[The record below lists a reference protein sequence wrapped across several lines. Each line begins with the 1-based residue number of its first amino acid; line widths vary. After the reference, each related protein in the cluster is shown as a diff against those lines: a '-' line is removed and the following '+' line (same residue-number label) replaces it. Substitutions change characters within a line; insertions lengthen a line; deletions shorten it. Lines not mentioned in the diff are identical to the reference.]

1 MLQVELTAV
10 SSHTTAGK
18 RAVLRWSGC
27 ESRAE
32 TGVLLVG
39 TTGATPVGA
48 GVLGTG
54 RGLESARHNL
64 VRNPRAM
71 NTGSWSPGGSG
82 TVIGTAP
89 ETGVGDA
96 HHAFVLSGHSG
107 TTARMSDTIAG
118 SAPTLAQGTP
128 FAARVWFRALNPA
141 AVGTEFTT
149 ILWEMG
155 GASSDEASAVTI
167 ATFTEDWQVATV
179 SGAILRTGR
188 TDLRLFV
195 GTTVGEAVV
204 GAEYGLTAIQAEAAA
219 SLSSYIDGDLGEG
232 YAWTGTPHASASTR
246 AAGSLAGRLPSV
258 DPVRGGMALWLRPMW
273 AGVSTVPRT
282 LLDWR
287 GDASRRLRLRH
298 EDGDWRL
305 EWTNGAV
312 EDAAVVAASHGA
324 DGDVRIFAWWT
335 PSVLALEVN
344 GVLSVTPRTGTPP
357 SMQDAL
363 VSLGAD
369 VGGGAH
375 IDAVVGPWV
384 WVNRPLNALDRV
396 VLACTSRPASWPG

>member
-1 MLQVELTAV
+1 MPQLQAIKTG
-10 SSHTTAGK
+10 AGAP
-18 RAVLRWSGC
+18 RAALLRWDGRATRPFDATVGC
-27 ESRAE
+27 VMPE
-32 TGVLLVG
+32 
-39 TTGATPVGA
+39 GATPRGA
-48 GVLGTG
+48 SFGHSG
-54 RGLESARHNL
+54 RRLERDGANL
-64 VRNPRAM
+64 VGNPR
-71 NTGSWSPGGSG
+71 GSG
-82 TVIGTAP
+82 TATWIPGGAGTGLSSISDAGAP
-89 ETGVGDA
+89 DCATA
-96 HHAFVLSGHSG
+96 LLLSGQTG
-107 TTARMSDTIAG
+107 TTARMSCSISA
-118 SAPTLAQGTP
+118 SAPSLDQGAP
-128 FAARVWFRALNPA
+128 FSARVWFQAQNA
-141 AVGTEFTT
+141 AAIGTPFQVV
-149 ILWEMG
+149 LWETG
-155 GASSDEASAVTI
+155 GSSADEACAIST

-246 AAGSLAGRLPSV
+246 AAGSLTGRLPSA

-273 AGVSTVPRT
+273 AGASTVPRT

-287 GDASRRLRLRH
+287 GDAGRRLRLRH

-357 SMQDAL
+357 SMRDAL

-375 IDAVVGPWV
+375 IDAVVGPWA

-396 VLACTSRPASWPG
+396 VLARTSRPALWPG